1 MTGRTVLGTSPPG
14 GVGAPAGAAR
24 RTPVSWWIR
33 RFATDTNSVVE
44 RQLCTAAVY
53 VAAHAMFLVSGI
65 VVTEPAAVLA
75 GMVLVAAATMAA
87 FVLRRPGYPGS
98 AAMIV
103 PLMDLLAVGLLR
115 AGTGGAASVFTILL
129 ILPVISLGVEP
140 GRWPLLWGGVVT
152 VGVILLPAAMDP
164 ASATDGQWVRVIFTP
179 LVLGLTCLSV
189 NELTRRLRS
198 RISAVKL
205 LRAQQAVLL
214 RQAQDSAATNAAT
227 SALLRQGAALTT
239 AVIDAITEQAIVG
252 TDLDGTIEVFNPGA
266 ERLLGV
272 AAHDVLGRR
281 TLVDFTLL
289 EHAGPGQD
297 AAAHEAVKALIAEA
311 ERGVPLVRS
320 RSQVTADGRR
330 RELDVSITARR
341 DAAGDVDGFIFVATD
356 MTEAKKQ
363 ARLKDEFISLI
374 SHELRTPLSSILGYL
389 ELLADDDDKDARL
402 TAEQHAHVATIQ
414 RNAHRLLSLVS
425 DLLFTAQVESG
436 RFRIERCELDLA
448 AVVRASFDSAR
459 PAAKA
464 RGVRLALGDASEPM
478 LVSGDALRLGQAVD
492 NLVSNAVKF
501 TPGGG
506 RVAVTLGWGPADE
519 EAPRALISVS
529 DTGIGIPADQLDQL
543 FGRFF
548 RASTATQHAVPG
560 VGLGLTIARAIATA
574 HDGSIRVASTV
585 GEGTTFTLALPRL
598 P

>member
-1 MTGRTVLGTSPPG
+1 MTGRTVLGTSPPCG
-14 GVGAPAGAAR
+14 IGAPTGAAR

-53 VAAHAMFLVSGI
+53 VGAHAMFLVSGI

-129 ILPVISLGVEP
+129 ILPVVSLGVEP

-281 TLVDFTLL
+281 TLTDFTLL
-289 EHAGPGQD
+289 EQAGPGQD
-297 AAAHEAVKALIAEA
+297 ASAHEAVKALIAEA

-389 ELLADDDDKDARL
+389 ELLADDEDEDARL

-436 RFRIERCELDLA
+436 RFRIERRELDLA

-598 P
+598 S